1 MACPHF
7 MYKFFIIKVIRDIE
21 KICSVESQNEEYAI
35 MHSMNVFL
43 YYYPTRNIHRM
54 PLLEVRQ
61 TRGNVVQHFG

>member
-43 YYYPTRNIHRM
+43 YLSSHAQYTQNAI
-54 PLLEVRQ
+54 V
-61 TRGNVVQHFG
+61 GG